1 MNGALMRAVKSLCKN
16 GKAYVT
22 VSTQKE
28 GQGVRQGCTM
38 SQWLFSNLMDNMVR
52 EAKQEFNG
60 GVEIKVGAMQLH
72 LFEDDLMLGWLELV
86 QLPK

>member
-1 MNGALMRAVKSLCKN
+1 
-16 GKAYVT
+16 
-22 VSTQKE
+22 
-28 GQGVRQGCTM
+28 M